1 MGDIDLIRAALR
13 EADAG
18 RKVALATV
26 VATARSVPRHVGA
39 AMVVYE
45 DGTISGTI
53 GGGEMES
60 RVVAE
65 ARSAMI
71 DGSPRRVQY
80 RLVDP
85 ADGDPGVCGGDVE
98 VYVEP
103 YLKRPTVFI
112 VGGGHVGRAVAELAS
127 WSGFDP
133 VIWDDRTEVLD
144 DIGSRTVSGDI
155 ATAVASLELDER
167 AAIVVVTRNV
177 AIDAEIMPVLLACPS
192 SYVGIM
198 GSRRR
203 WDTTRA
209 LLESAGTSV
218 AQLDRVHS
226 PIGVEIGAE
235 TPQEIAVSIMA
246 EVIAAAHTK

>member
-1 MGDIDLIRAALR
+1 MGDIELIRAALR
-13 EADAG
+13 DADAG

-39 AMVVYE
+39 AMVVHE
-45 DGTISGTI
+45 NGTISGTI

-60 RVVAE
+60 RVIAE
-65 ARSAMI
+65 AQAAMM
-71 DGSPRRVQY
+71 DGIPRRVQY
-80 RLVDP
+80 SLVDP
-85 ADGDPGVCGGDVE
+85 SDGDPGVCGGEVE

-103 YLKRPTVFI
+103 YLKRPTVLI

-144 DIGSRTVSGDI
+144 DIVSRTVSGDI

-167 AAIVVVTRNV
+167 SAIVVVTRNV
-177 AIDAEIMPVLLACPS
+177 AIDAEIIPVLLACPS

-209 LLESAGTSV
+209 LLESADTPV
-218 AQLDRVHS
+218 EKLNRVHS

-246 EVIAAAHTK
+246 EVIAAAHTT

>member
-1 MGDIDLIRAALR
+1 MGDIELIRAALR
-13 EADAG
+13 DADAG

-39 AMVVYE
+39 AMVVHE
-45 DGTISGTI
+45 NGTISGTI

-65 ARSAMI
+65 ARAAMM
-71 DGSPRRVQY
+71 DGIPRRVQY
-80 RLVDP
+80 SLVDP
-85 ADGDPGVCGGDVE
+85 SDGDPGVCGGEVE

-103 YLKRPTVFI
+103 YLKRPTVLI

-144 DIGSRTVSGDI
+144 DIASRTVSGDI

-167 AAIVVVTRNV
+167 SAIVVVTRNV

-209 LLESAGTSV
+209 LLEAADTPV
-218 AQLDRVHS
+218 EKLNRVHS

-246 EVIAAAHTK
+246 EVIAAAHTT

>member
-112 VGGGHVGRAVAELAS
+112 VGGGHVGRAGAELAS

-133 VIWDDRTEVLD
+133 VIWDDRTEVLA

-177 AIDAEIMPVLLACPS
+177 AIDAEIMPVLLSCPS

-209 LLESAGTSV
+209 LLESATHPV
-218 AQLDRVHS
+218 EQLDRVHN
-226 PIGVEIGAE
+226 PIGVDIGAE

-246 EVIAAAHTK
+246 EIIAATHTT